1 MKKVIACALKA
12 LCSMSILLFCTTVL
26 GLAEQTYSQ
35 LKKENKYLD
44 GGTLEEISFYAPD
57 SPCSNKRCERK
68 GKLMR
73 RKDARATVLV
83 CHGYMCDRNDVN
95 LFRTVF
101 PDFNVMTFDFRAHGD
116 SSDNHQYCT
125 FGRDESYDVIAA
137 VEYIKADKE
146 LSKLPRIVYGFSM
159 GAVASIIAQSKD
171 MTLFDAMILDCPFDS
186 SENVLRK
193 ALDDVR
199 INLFGYSFGLPAK
212 GILGNYA
219 FNPYVQSFLKSLLKT
234 VAKLDPTATNTQIC
248 PVNPADAIKDVSVPC
263 FFIHCKNDE
272 KVPVEAI
279 CNVYDNAK
287 GFKRLWVTNG
297 RHHFDSFF
305 DDPEKYRYKTNK
317 FINKVLDGKTADKQ
331 PMKVTGLPERAL
343 KC

>member
-1 MKKVIACALKA
+1 
-12 LCSMSILLFCTTVL
+12 
-26 GLAEQTYSQ
+26 
-35 LKKENKYLD
+35 
-44 GGTLEEISFYAPD
+44 
-57 SPCSNKRCERK
+57 
-68 GKLMR
+68 
-73 RKDARATVLV
+73 
-83 CHGYMCDRNDVN
+83 
-95 LFRTVF
+95 
-101 PDFNVMTFDFRAHGD
+101 
-116 SSDNHQYCT
+116 
-125 FGRDESYDVIAA
+125 
-137 VEYIKADKE
+137 
-146 LSKLPRIVYGFSM
+146 
-159 GAVASIIAQSKD
+159 

-193 ALDDVR
+193 ALEDVR
-199 INLFGYSFGLPAK
+199 IHVFGYSFGLPAK
-212 GILGNYA
+212 GLLGNYA

-234 VAKLDPTATNTQIC
+234 VAKLDPTATNTRIC
-248 PVNPADAIKDVSVPC
+248 PVSPADAIKDVSVPC